1 MLRLLVGKL
10 TWVVSQIDNSLGSRL
25 GKVSDFCRVEQLFEL
40 VHVIVVFFLRHVQI
54 HVEAKLVDVFLPR
67 LEGGASPLGH
77 WIDVARLVLI
87 LVMVLVLVVEA
98 ATELR
103 VPTEGIHPHRL
114 LHGVVGLLHANILH
128 QHGIH
133 HSWVGLRLLLVG
145 LHVLEDFVQA
155 AENVVR
161 VDSFLGWLSWLLLDR
176 HLVCHHLLVHTL
188 S

>member
-1 MLRLLVGKL
+1 MLLRLLVGKL

-98 ATELR
+98 ATENLALKLR
-103 VPTEGIHPHRL
+103 IFGDMDTHAPEHAILATNTSSISITQIAAVTNRPDKVIGMHFMNPVP
-114 LHGVVGLLHANILH
+114 VMK
-128 QHGIH
+128 
-133 HSWVGLRLLLVG
+133 LVEIIRG
-145 LHVLEDFVQA
+145 YATSDEVTKTIMDASKSLKKK
-155 AENVVR
+155 
-161 VDSFLGWLSWLLLDR
+161 
-176 HLVCHHLLVHTL
+176 
-188 S
+188 